1 MEKVLRRKGNYFA
14 VTESNCYALYF
25 GCIIEGK
32 LEVSFITN
40 FDSLE
45 DFDYEVDQAE
55 EEFAYMLDDV
65 TL

>member
-14 VTESNCYALYF
+14 VPESKCFALYF

-40 FDSLE
+40 FDYLE
-45 DFDYEVDQAE
+45 DFDYWVDQAE
-55 EEFAYMLDDV
+55 EEFAYMLEEV
-65 TL
+65 N